1 MNTAITF
8 SNESPKVFFK
18 DGRLVT
24 TSQAVADYFDKQHKH
39 VLAKIDTLDCLPNLH
54 QPTFRPMFR
63 LSKLATAQNVNH
75 DVT

>member
-39 VLAKIDTLDCLPNLH
+39 VLAKIYISQLFGRCSDCRNW
-54 QPTFRPMFR
+54 QRRRT
-63 LSKLATAQNVNH
+63 
-75 DVT
+75 

>member
-39 VLAKIDTLDCLPNLH
+39 VLAKIDTLDCSRIYISQLFGRCSDCRNW
-54 QPTFRPMFR
+54 QRRRT
-63 LSKLATAQNVNH
+63 
-75 DVT
+75 